1 MAVKRPVEAPPE
13 SDRFLPAQHPRD
25 TFEFFGH
32 AAAEAELLQAFR
44 AGRLPQAWIIGG
56 PQGIG
61 KATLAWRMARFLAAH
76 PDPASREVQ
85 AATSLDVDP
94 DNSAARKISALS
106 FGDLSLLRREWN
118 DKTKKPATRIAVDD
132 VRRAIRVFEQS
143 AGEGGWRMVLLD
155 SADDLNPNS
164 ANALLKVIE
173 DPPPKSLFLII
184 AHQPGRIMPTIR
196 SRCRLLMLG
205 KLGEADLRA
214 ALRAAL
220 ANADDLAAAA
230 EKVDEA
236 SLAQACARADGSV
249 REALRQLSGADAAV
263 DRLVEQ
269 ILASLPNTDWRLAH
283 KLADI
288 VTGREK
294 ETEYAA
300 FLQVIFAWLAAR
312 VHDRSALGPRALAPY
327 AEAWERLERDA
338 RDVEIYNLD
347 KRAFI
352 IGLFSQL
359 AKAENGILL

>member
-13 SDRFLPAQHPRD
+13 SDRFLPAPHPRD

-32 AAAEAELLQAFR
+32 AAAEAELLQAYR

-76 PDPASREVQ
+76 PDFAAPVVQ
-85 AATSLDVDP
+85 AAASLDVDP
-94 DNSAARKISALS
+94 DSSAARKISALS

-118 DKTKKPATRIAVDD
+118 EKTKKHATRIGVDD

-143 AGEGGWRMVLLD
+143 AGEGGWRMVVLD
-155 SADDLNPNS
+155 SADDLNPSS
-164 ANALLKVIE
+164 ANALLKLIE

-205 KLGEADLRA
+205 KLGDADLRA
-214 ALRAAL
+214 ALRTA
-220 ANADDLAAAA
+220 LAAAD
-230 EKVDEA
+230 EKHDEA
-236 SLAQACARADGSV
+236 ALAQACARADGSV
-249 REALRQLSGADAAV
+249 REALRRLSGADAAI
-263 DRLVEQ
+263 DRLVDQ
-269 ILASLPNTDWRLAH
+269 ILASLPNMDWRLAH

-300 FLQVIFAWLAAR
+300 FLQAIFVWLTAR
-312 VHDRSALGPRALAPY
+312 VHDRTALGPRALAPY
-327 AEAWERLERDA
+327 AEVWERLERDA

-352 IGLFSQL
+352 IGLFSLL
-359 AKAENGILL
+359 AKAESGILS